1 MYLIEFCGAPG
12 TGKTTV
18 CRFLEKELKAEGLK
32 VKNLEMP
39 QYSYGKIK
47 KRLVKLA
54 FFFDKDC
61 RRIMWAAH
69 KYLTKA
75 DKADKKR
82 WVGKILLAVYSA
94 KETERNGFDVA
105 TFEEG
110 CIQYITSAVHGVP
123 ISEESLEFA
132 KVVVEAIYRNREEI
146 LINCKLELMENVSR
160 LKNRNRSGDR
170 FSCGTEEEIEAR
182 LKLKIENINK
192 CSELLDKNKVF
203 SVDLG
208 NFPTAIES
216 INRIVFVRLGINK

>member
-1 MYLIEFCGAPG
+1 MHVIEFCGAPG

-18 CRFLEKELKAEGLK
+18 CRFLEKELRAEGLK

-82 WVGKILLAVYSA
+82 WIGKILLAVYSA
-94 KETERNGFDVA
+94 KESERNGFDVA

-132 KVVVEAIYRNREEI
+132 KVVQDTIYRNREKI
-146 LINCKLELMENVSR
+146 LINCKLDLEENISR

-170 FSCGTEEEIEAR
+170 FSCGTEEEIGDR
-182 LKLKIENINK
+182 LKLKIENINR
-192 CSELLDKNKVF
+192 CSELLDKNDVF

-208 NFPTAIES
+208 DFSAAMGL
-216 INRIVFVRLGINK
+216 INIIVYKRLGISK